1 MAVHFHCSD
10 AALSR
15 HSIERSFSPRNC
27 GLTGIEGF
35 SRRKPVV
42 VRTNAQPG
50 SGVAWPAATL
60 SPQMGFAAVG
70 VAGPTAPLSPTQ

>member
-1 MAVHFHCSD
+1 MAFHD
-10 AALSR
+10 ASPLRTALSPVALR
-15 HSIERSFSPRNC
+15 RIMMSLT
-27 GLTGIEGF
+27 LTGIEGF

-60 SPQMGFAAVG
+60 SPQKGFAAVG
-70 VAGPTAPLSPTQ
+70 VAGPTAPLSPIQ